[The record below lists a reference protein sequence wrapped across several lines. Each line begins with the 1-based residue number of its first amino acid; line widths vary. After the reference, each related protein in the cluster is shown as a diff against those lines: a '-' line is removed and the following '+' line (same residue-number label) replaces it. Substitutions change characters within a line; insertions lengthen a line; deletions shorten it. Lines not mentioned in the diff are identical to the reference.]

1 MQTFDTGAS
10 DEELGFNADVNA
22 DVNVMETATAVPPT
36 GKRAAALKKCKKNA
50 HKKHWAKKKLR
61 KCKRKAR
68 KLPV

>member
-36 GKRAAALKKCKKNA
+36 GKRAAALKKCKK
-50 HKKHWAKKKLR
+50 KHSAKKRR
-61 KCKRKAR
+61 KCRKKA
-68 KLPV
+68 KLLPV